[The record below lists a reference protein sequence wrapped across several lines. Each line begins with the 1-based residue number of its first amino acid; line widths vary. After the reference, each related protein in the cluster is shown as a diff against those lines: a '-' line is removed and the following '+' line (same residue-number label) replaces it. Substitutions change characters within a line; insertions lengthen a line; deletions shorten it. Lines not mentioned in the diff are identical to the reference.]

1 MTTTVKPSHMNTQQ
15 TLIALMTLLLLL
27 MTCVSRAAEL
37 SSPYAG
43 QQHRPI
49 KSLSADDISA
59 LNTGQGWGLAK
70 AAELNGY
77 PGPLHVLELRT
88 EINLSGEQLTA
99 IESIYQE
106 MLNEAVP
113 LGKQLVA
120 DEQAL
125 NEAFAQGMI
134 DEYKL
139 KSLLSRI
146 AETRS
151 ALRYVHLHKHL
162 ITHDLLTPEQVRQ
175 YNQLRG
181 YGESDPC
188 EQVPKG
194 HNPVMWKK
202 HHGCEK

>member
-1 MTTTVKPSHMNTQQ
+1 MNIQK
-15 TLIALMTLLLLL
+15 TLTNLFSLL
-27 MTCVSRAAEL
+27 MLFEACDSQANEL

-43 QQHRPI
+43 QQHRDI
-49 KSLSADDISA
+49 KSLSADDIKA
-59 LNTGQGWGLAK
+59 LNAGQGWGLAK

-77 PGPLHVLELRT
+77 PGPLHVLEMRT
-88 EINLSGEQLTA
+88 EIDLSEEQLTV
-99 IESIYQE
+99 IEQIYQD

-125 NEAFAQGMI
+125 NQAFAQGMI
-134 DEYKL
+134 DEQKL

-162 ITHDLLTPEQVRQ
+162 ITHDVLTPEQVRQ

-181 YGESDPC
+181 YDESDPC
-188 EQVPKG
+188 QQAPQG
-194 HNPVMWKK
+194 HNAAMWKK
-202 HHGCEK
+202 HHGCDQ